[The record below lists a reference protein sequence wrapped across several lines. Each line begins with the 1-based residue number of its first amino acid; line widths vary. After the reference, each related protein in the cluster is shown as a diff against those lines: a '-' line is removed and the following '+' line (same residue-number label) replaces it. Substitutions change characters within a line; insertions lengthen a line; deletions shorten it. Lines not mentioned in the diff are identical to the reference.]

1 MRRRFQK
8 PRIRNKGGYWIA
20 QFRDLQGRKRKVSLG
35 PVALTKKT
43 DAERKLAR
51 LLEPINSRLAEPT
64 PDFRFGAFVRQVYYP
79 FYRRKWKSSTTICNE
94 GRVGL
99 HLLKEFDARALA
111 SFSRDELQQ
120 YLDRKAADGQS
131 YSVVGHLRWDLR
143 QIFRMAVAEGHL
155 MRNPAE
161 LLFIPREARRFPKM
175 RLTLEQVRLVFSVL
189 DLRERVMA
197 GLAILAGLRP
207 GEIHA
212 LRCGDLEEGRAQIRR
227 RVYQGKIDTP
237 KTFHSQRSAGL
248 GDQLSRWLEL
258 WLTMLPDR
266 NPEAWVFPSQTGL
279 TPVRH
284 DNCWK
289 LHFLP
294 RLKTVGLEWATFQV
308 MRRTHATLLDDLGVD
323 PQVRADQM
331 GHTVDVNQNQYTRS
345 SLERRKTAVNQ
356 LEKALGLS

>member
-20 QFRDLQGRKRKVSLG
+20 QFRDLEGRKRKVSLG
-35 PVALTKKT
+35 PVARTKKV
-43 DAERKLAR
+43 DAEHKLAR
-51 LLEPINSRLAEPT
+51 LLEPINSRVGEPT
-64 PDFRFGAFVRQVYYP
+64 PDFRFGAFVRQIYYP
-79 FYRRKWKSSTTICNE
+79 FYRRKWKASTAHCNE
-94 GRVGL
+94 GRIAL
-99 HLLKEFDARALA
+99 HLSGDFENRPLA

-120 YLDRKAADGQS
+120 YLDGKAAAGHS
-131 YSVVGHLRWDLR
+131 HSVVGHLRWDLR
-143 QIFRMAVAEGHL
+143 QIFRMAMVEGYL
-155 MRNPAE
+155 SRNPAE
-161 LLFIPREARRFPKM
+161 LLFIPREARRFPKP

-189 DLRERVMA
+189 ELRERVMA
-197 GLAILAGLRP
+197 GLAVLAGLRP

-212 LRCGDLEEGRAQIRR
+212 LRRCHIEDGHADIRQR
-227 RVYQGKIDTP
+227 IYQGQIDTP
-237 KTFHSQRSAGL
+237 KTFHSRRRAGL
-248 GDQLSRWLEL
+248 GDGLSEWLQQ
-258 WLTMLPDR
+258 WLKTLSDASPD
-266 NPEAWVFPSQTGL
+266 AWVFPSQTGL
-279 TPVRH
+279 TPIRH

-345 SLERRKTAVNQ
+345 SLDRRRAAVNQ
-356 LEKALGLS
+356 LEKALGVA